1 MSGIAE
7 IPYYQFGDSIYVELG
22 SSTWEE
28 AQVYAEKLGGNL
40 VSINSQEE
48 QDFITKTFA
57 SIDDGEHAKWI
68 GLTDKEEEG
77 NWEWIDGTTLEFTNW
92 NPNEP
97 SGDGNYG
104 MIWAN
109 YGTQLNPIFPEGSW
123 NDVSNNGDGQM
134 SGIVEIK
141 YFGIDTTA
149 NLTVNPVNDAPKLT
163 GQQATLENGI
173 EDTSY
178 TIIASDLLQGYSDA
192 DGDTLSVD
200 SPATNGSLHAKTYNS
215 IHPSEYIN
223 KDIQWIKG
231 DNWEHEAFWSDT
243 KVIRGSGP

>member
-57 SIDDGEHAKWI
+57 SIDDSEHAKWI

-92 NPNEP
+92 NLMN
-97 SGDGNYG
+97 
-104 MIWAN
+104 
-109 YGTQLNPIFPEGSW
+109 LR
-123 NDVSNNGDGQM
+123 V
-134 SGIVEIK
+134 
-141 YFGIDTTA
+141 TA
-149 NLTVNPVNDAPKLT
+149 TM
-163 GQQATLENGI
+163 E
-173 EDTSY
+173 
-178 TIIASDLLQGYSDA
+178 
-192 DGDTLSVD
+192 
-200 SPATNGSLHAKTYNS
+200 
-215 IHPSEYIN
+215 
-223 KDIQWIKG
+223 
-231 DNWEHEAFWSDT
+231 
-243 KVIRGSGP
+243 